1 MEQSTSIM
9 RIISSTAM
17 ALLLA
22 LSCGIASAEGASGT
36 EPPPPPPEATDTTPP
51 PPPADPDST
60 TPSNKAKPQL
70 GKEPGKKLLEGNSQG
85 NGSGS

>member
-36 EPPPPPPEATDTTPP
+36 EPPPPPP
-51 PPPADPDST
+51 ADPDST

-70 GKEPGKKLLEGNSQG
+70 GKKPGKKLLEGNSQG